1 MRRARGFSR
10 HIDET
15 NEEGGK
21 RNEEEAPVPHSSVL
35 IPLSLPA
42 PLLFARVGLTSERAH
57 IRPLAVARA
66 EIRGPPLLQV
76 GLDLI
81 EAALAVLRVM
91 ARDVTEVV
99 ERSDLL
105 VRAAGEPMGRLVIQR
120 AISGLILERDGRGG
134 IRGRLASPPAT
145 YRTGNRAD
153 DGANRAADNRTQ
165 ACPRECTSDAAHG
178 PVCSRSRFCARRL
191 TRADVAFEFL
201 RIS

>member
-10 HIDET
+10 HIDES
-15 NEEGGK
+15 NEEGGM
-21 RNEEEAPVPHSSVL
+21 RNEEEAPVPYSSVL
-35 IPLSLPA
+35 IPPSLPA
-42 PLLFARVGLTSERAH
+42 PLRSARVGLTSERAH
-57 IRPLAVARA
+57 VRPLAVARA
-66 EIRGPPLLQV
+66 EIRRPPLLQV

-91 ARDVTEVV
+91 ARDVAEVV

-105 VRAAGEPMGRLVIQR
+105 VRAAGETIRRLVIER

-145 YRTGNRAD
+145 HRTGNGAD
-153 DGANRAADNRTQ
+153 DGANRASDHRTQ
-165 ACPRECTSDAAHG
+165 ARPRECASDAAHG
-178 PVCSRSRFCARRL
+178 PGRSRSRFGAGRL
-191 TRADVAFEFL
+191 TRPDVAFEFL